1 MREVYGKMAQLE
13 GQVKELR
20 ALVSQT
26 TSDAAKGGLKLSP
39 NDGNGYNSSPRH
51 PDEDDDY

>member
-1 MREVYGKMAQLE
+1 MREVYGKMANLE

-26 TSDAAKGGLKLSP
+26 TSGTAKGGLKLSP

-51 PDEDDDY
+51 PDEDDDF